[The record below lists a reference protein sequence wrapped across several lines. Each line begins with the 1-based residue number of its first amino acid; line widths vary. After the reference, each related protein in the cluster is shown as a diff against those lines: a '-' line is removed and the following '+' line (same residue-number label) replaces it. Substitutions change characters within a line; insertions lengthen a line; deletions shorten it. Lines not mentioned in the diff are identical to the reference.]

1 MAKKPKNYAGKAK
14 AVKKDKDGDITHILF
29 KNRRRFTPLKQAINM
44 TKQGLTNGLQVNKT
58 EKGREYLQGI
68 GDGLEKNNL
77 DNLPKK

>member
-1 MAKKPKNYAGKAK
+1 
-14 AVKKDKDGDITHILF
+14 
-29 KNRRRFTPLKQAINM
+29 M